1 MIDIHSHILPGIDDG
16 SKSMEETVELLK
28 IAQESGTKIIVA
40 SPHSDP
46 EYTYDAEKVDELIA
60 AAQSLAG
67 DGIRIVRGCDFHL
80 MFSNVNAAM
89 ENPKVYTINRGP
101 YILMELSDMMIFPNT
116 TDIWRQLEG
125 CGIRIILTHPE
136 RNQILQTRFEQIEK
150 WVSEGFYMQVTAQSL
165 LGMFGSKAQKIA
177 VKMLDK
183 GLVHFVASDG
193 HDPVGRPPRLDHAF
207 EWVKERYDRDL
218 ADMLFVDNPRAA
230 VEGGIVYS
238 YTPDSERE
246 ESPGFLRR
254 LFGRGFNR

>member
-16 SKSMEETVELLK
+16 SKSMEETVELLG
-28 IAQESGTKIIVA
+28 IARKAGTEIIVA
-40 SPHSDP
+40 SPHADS
-46 EYTYDAEKVDELIA
+46 EYTYEPEKVDELIA
-60 AAQSLAG
+60 EAQSLAG
-67 DGIRIVRGCDFHL
+67 DGIKIVRGCDFHL

-89 ENPKVYTINRGP
+89 ENPKHYTINRGP

-116 TDIWRQLEG
+116 GDIWRQLES

-136 RNQILQTRFEQIEK
+136 RNQILQTKFEQIEK
-150 WVSEGFYMQVTAQSL
+150 WVGEGFYMQVTAQSL
-165 LGMFGSKAQKIA
+165 LGMFGAKAHKIA

-207 EWVKERYDRDL
+207 KWVTEHYDNDL
-218 ADMLFVDNPRAA
+218 AEMLFIDNPRAA
-230 VEGGIVYS
+230 VQGGYISS

-246 ESPGFLRR
+246 ESRGFFSR
-254 LFGRGFNR
+254 LFRRG